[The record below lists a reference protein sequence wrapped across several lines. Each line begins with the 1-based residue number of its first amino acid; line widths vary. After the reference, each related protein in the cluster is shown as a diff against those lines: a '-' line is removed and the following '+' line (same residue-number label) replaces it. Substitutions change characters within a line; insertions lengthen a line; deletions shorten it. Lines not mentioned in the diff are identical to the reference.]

1 MGLKKNKESNKKL
14 WASYSTVGL
23 MFPVSI
29 AVGGFIGY
37 YLDKLFKTS
46 PILLIVF
53 VLYGIAAGFYNLIK
67 VNRYYGK
74 NREQKDNFK
83 NNH

>member
-1 MGLKKNKESNKKL
+1 MNLKKNKQSNKKL

-23 MFPVSI
+23 MFPASI
-29 AVGGFIGY
+29 AVGGVIGY

-53 VLYGIAAGFYNLIK
+53 VLYGVGAGFYNLIK
-67 VNRYYGK
+67 VNKNYGK
-74 NREQKDNFK
+74 NREQKDNIK
-83 NNH
+83 NNN